1 MKELFDKISLNA
13 SKHVT
18 NEYSTSFSLGIKMLH
33 QSIREPIYAIYG
45 FVRLADEIVD
55 SFHEFN
61 KKELLDDFKKQTF
74 QAINVKI
81 SLNPILNSFQHAVN
95 YYQIDKWLI
104 DAFFDSMEMD
114 LEDQQYNQETF
125 DKYILGSAQVVGL
138 MCLKIFCKGDADEFE
153 SLKPGAMSLGSAFQK
168 VNFLRD
174 LKADKEN
181 LGRIYF
187 PGMNNHE
194 WTPELKE
201 KIQADIKQDFVHA
214 LEAINRLPS
223 NSKYGVYTAYRYYFK
238 LFKKLENASFEELL
252 TNRLRV
258 PNYTKIRLLFTSKV
272 RLSLGSYF
280 L

>member
-1 MKELFDKISLNA
+1 MKELFDKISLSA

-33 QSIREPIYAIYG
+33 KSIREPIYAVYG

-55 SFHEFN
+55 SFHDFN

-74 QAINVKI
+74 NAIESKI

-95 YYQIDKWLI
+95 YYKIDKWLI
-104 DAFFDSMEMD
+104 DAFFNSMEMD
-114 LEDQQYNQETF
+114 LIDQQYDQETF

-138 MCLKIFCKGDADEFE
+138 MCLKIFCKGDDAQYE
-153 SLKPGAMSLGSAFQK
+153 SLRPGAMSLGSAFQK

-174 LKADKEN
+174 LKADKDN

-187 PGMNNHE
+187 PEMNDHE
-194 WTPELKE
+194 WTAELKE
-201 KIQADIKQDFVHA
+201 KIQKDIEQDFIHA

-238 LFKKLENASFEELL
+238 LFKKLESASFEELL

>member
-33 QSIREPIYAIYG
+33 QSIREPIYAVYG

-74 QAINVKI
+74 QAIDVKI
-81 SLNPILNSFQHAVN
+81 SLNPILNSFQHAIN

-138 MCLKIFCKGDADEFE
+138 MCLKIFCKGDSDQYE
-153 SLKPGAMSLGSAFQK
+153 SLRPGAMSLGSAFQK

-201 KIQADIKQDFVHA
+201 KIQADIKQDFIHA

>member
-1 MKELFDKISLNA
+1 MKELFDKISLNV

-61 KKELLDDFKKQTF
+61 KKKLLDDFKSQTF
-74 QAINVKI
+74 QAIDIKI

-114 LEDQQYNQETF
+114 LEDPKYDQETF

-138 MCLKIFCKGDADEFE
+138 MCLKIFCKGDATQYE

-174 LKADKEN
+174 LKADKDN

>member
-33 QSIREPIYAIYG
+33 QSIREPIYAVYG

-55 SFHEFN
+55 SFHDFN
-61 KKELLDDFKKQTF
+61 KKELLDDFKRQTF
-74 QAINVKI
+74 HAIDSKI

-114 LEDQQYNQETF
+114 LEDRQYDQETF

-138 MCLKIFCKGDADEFE
+138 MCLRVFCKGDDAQFE
-153 SLKPGAMSLGSAFQK
+153 SLRPGAMSLGSAFQK

-174 LKADKEN
+174 LKADKDN

-201 KIQADIKQDFVHA
+201 QIQIDIKQDFIHA

-258 PNYTKIRLLFTSKV
+258 PNYTKFRLLFTSKV

>member
-138 MCLKIFCKGDADEFE
+138 MCLKIFCKGDTDEFE

-187 PGMNNHE
+187 PGMNNHD